1 MHCRRSYPDR
11 SRELIENNAFDDGS
25 PVALPVGSHSA
36 VSPVGDDG
44 KTNQEEV
51 DEIFDCCLDVFRR
64 KLKIF
69 SLYVGA
75 VSRVTGLNVSYSV
88 NTHHQR

>member
-1 MHCRRSYPDR
+1 MLSSCEKKRKKSID
-11 SRELIENNAFDDGS
+11 AGS